1 MITKSLWMVFLACA
15 LLACGRSPAPPPK
28 MAHRILATVKSPPRE
43 QFLPI
48 TLQPIVPT
56 EWRSVGPALLDPEP
70 GTTVTYS
77 NPGRGTI
84 VVRVREVRGE
94 SLTEEVGDVLEAIS
108 IDTIVVGEFT
118 TGPIMASPDE
128 YSAWATWAVPDV
140 GNTPSRWGAV
150 IVRRIPAASSG
161 RADLLVECV
170 SHWPSELRESSMN
183 DLITFAN
190 SFAYR

>member
-1 MITKSLWMVFLACA
+1 MIAKSFTMVFVACA
-15 LLACGRSPAPPPK
+15 FLACGRSAAPPPK
-28 MAHRILATVKSPPRE
+28 MAHRIVTTAKLAPRD
-43 QFLPI
+43 QLLPI

-70 GTTVTYS
+70 GTTATYS
-77 NPGRGTI
+77 NAGRGTI

-108 IDTIVVGEFT
+108 IDTVVVGELDI
-118 TGPIMASPDE
+118 GPIIASPDE

-140 GNTPSRWGAV
+140 GNTPSHWGAV
-150 IVRRIPAASSG
+150 IVRRIPASSG

-170 SHWPSELRESSMN
+170 SYWPSDIDESSMN
-183 DLITFAN
+183 DLITFSN